1 MSGKLFITT
10 CFAVLYLLG
19 AELFPTATRTTGL
32 ASAVIMGRLG
42 SILAPFIV
50 DMVVSSLIIFLIM
63 GKLRF
68 LINLPL
74 PF

>member
-1 MSGKLFITT
+1 
-10 CFAVLYLLG
+10 
-19 AELFPTATRTTGL
+19 
-32 ASAVIMGRLG
+32 MGRLG